1 MLSLLPWSPGFA
13 HCHGPIARPPSSP
26 IRARLPPS
34 LSLPPQQAVIRLAP
48 EWLVNRQVMR
58 MHQGFRS
65 RYYRRLVR
73 RCCYHCC
80 VLACCVAL
88 S

>member
-1 MLSLLPWSPGFA
+1 MEPRDPPLSCPACPLALVLDP
-13 HCHGPIARPPSSP
+13 
-26 IRARLPPS
+26 RLPAP
-34 LSLPPQQAVIRLAP
+34 LPVPATQQAVIRLAP

-73 RCCYHCC
+73 RCTAVCGPAEMH
-80 VLACCVAL
+80 
-88 S
+88 